1 MDYIYSLLP
10 ALTSGLT
17 TTLEIFVV
25 TLLFSIPLGL
35 VVALGKNSKLKII
48 NKPIGFYILIMRG
61 TPLMLQ
67 LVFVFF
73 GLPYIGI
80 VLDRETAA
88 LVTFVLNYGAYFA
101 EIFRGGIE
109 SISIGQY
116 EGAMVLGLSKMRTLI
131 KIVIPQMIKNVLPSV
146 GNEVINL
153 VKDTSLVYVVGLG
166 ELLRAGKIASNRD
179 ASLIPLMVVGVF
191 YLLIILV
198 LTEGFKK
205 LEKRYSYYQ

>member
-35 VVALGKNSKLKII
+35 VVALGKNSKIKII
-48 NKPIGFYILIMRG
+48 SKPIGFYILIMRG

>member
-48 NKPIGFYILIMRG
+48 SKPIGFYILIMRG

>member
-35 VVALGKNSKLKII
+35 AVALGKNSKLKII
-48 NKPIGFYILIMRG
+48 SKPIGFYILIMRG

-205 LEKRYSYYQ
+205 LEKRYAYYQ